1 MIGSPRITVVYQA
14 RYIRAM
20 RRVGRMVC
28 DLRRLE
34 VYFNRH
40 ICSSVGFV
48 RVEERQ
54 LTLIYKELSII
65 TAPRVSG
72 NLSPQIS
79 FYIVQAHSLRGRS
92 HV

>member
-1 MIGSPRITVVYQA
+1 M
-14 RYIRAM
+14 
-20 RRVGRMVC
+20 
-28 DLRRLE
+28 
-34 VYFNRH
+34 
-40 ICSSVGFV
+40 

-79 FYIVQAHSLRGRS
+79 FYIVPSARLAYDLRGRS

>member
-1 MIGSPRITVVYQA
+1 MTYGGGKFTLTAI
-14 RYIRAM
+14 
-20 RRVGRMVC
+20 
-28 DLRRLE
+28 
-34 VYFNRH
+34 
-40 ICSSVGFV
+40 SVPVSDFSLV

-79 FYIVQAHSLRGRS
+79 FYIVPSAR
-92 HV
+92 